1 MSWQASDYCQLA
13 VWRIRWDKRHVAGR
27 NGYKWGDIS
36 CFTDIFYSQI
46 WVKGTSSEHIS
57 GLWGAG
63 RGGCL
68 WARGCPT
75 SPFRALRPSSWPQRR
90 QKPSAGIWPAGD
102 STRWARRSESPSYLV
117 EAILCG
123 SHVFFRH
130 KTILLLDVTTGP
142 GFENTNGLIYTSYCT
157 QIVMVSFSDAVAA
170 SHYNMPVGV
179 PHCIFSSSKCRT
191 LTAEEFTKAPQMKL
205 GDITVCRRCS
215 PAMCHPATGC
225 SCRSKWAPLTA
236 SLALLTSS
244 WTASMTA
251 ITMMAGSTRWEPC
264 GS

>member
-1 MSWQASDYCQLA
+1 MQAEEGACGREDAQLPHSE
-13 VWRIRWDKRHVAGR
+13 RCGHQAG
-27 NGYKWGDIS
+27 
-36 CFTDIFYSQI
+36 
-46 WVKGTSSEHIS
+46 H
-57 GLWGAG
+57 
-63 RGGCL
+63 RGGKSQVQ
-68 WARGCPT
+68 G
-75 SPFRALRPSSWPQRR
+75 SGR
-90 QKPSAGIWPAGD
+90 QGILQGGPAD
-102 STRWARRSESPSYLV
+102 ESPSYLV

-179 PHCIFSSSKCRT
+179 PHCICSSFKCRT

-205 GDITVCRRCS
+205 GDMMVCRRCS

-236 SLALLTSS
+236 SLAFLTSS

-251 ITMMAGSTRWEPC
+251 RTMMAGSTRWEPC